1 MIAKTTAS
9 GLQKMRAAVFMRV
22 QKTDEIPRGCAMYD
36 GDRLGGETHAEFA
49 AAADTG
55 KRKDHHGQRKPDH

>member
-1 MIAKTTAS
+1 
-9 GLQKMRAAVFMRV
+9 
-22 QKTDEIPRGCAMYD
+22 MYD
-36 GDRLGGETHAEFA
+36 GDRLGGQTHAEFA

>member
-1 MIAKTTAS
+1 MIARTTAS

-22 QKTDEIPRGCAMYD
+22 QKTDEILRGCAMYD
-36 GDRLGGETHAEFA
+36 GDRLGETYAKFA